1 MKGAVGTPTTGHSL
15 FVNIPHWKEVREMIQ
30 HLRRFDSSDIAKER
44 LKIISYYQKY
54 GERATKEAFGVDRK
68 LIYTWRRRIRTRGNH
83 IAALRP
89 DSTSPKNTRKMMI
102 DYKTLEYIRT
112 LRESHYRLGKA
123 KIKPL
128 LDRYCKKENLPTLSQ
143 AKIGRIIKR
152 YSLFYQKQ
160 TKIYHN
166 PDSGY
171 ARRKKTKRKRVKY
184 APKCKHLGYVQMDTL
199 VKFTDGA
206 RYYLYSA
213 IDIHGKF
220 ALSLPYKRAN
230 ARNTL
235 DFFKKLELVIPYQI
249 TSVQTDNGPEF
260 LGDFEQYLKQKKI
273 KHFFIYPRCPRING
287 VIERYQRSLKE
298 EFLNP
303 NLHLICYPKAFSDRL
318 AQYLIFYNTQRVHQ
332 SLNYETPVDYLIKKG
347 GMSKMYRARTDT

>member
-1 MKGAVGTPTTGHSL
+1 
-15 FVNIPHWKEVREMIQ
+15 
-30 HLRRFDSSDIAKER
+30 
-44 LKIISYYQKY
+44 
-54 GERATKEAFGVDRK
+54 
-68 LIYTWRRRIRTRGNH
+68 
-83 IAALRP
+83 
-89 DSTSPKNTRKMMI
+89 MMI

-128 LDRYCKKENLPTLSQ
+128 LDRYCKEENLPTLSQ
-143 AKIGRIIKR
+143 AKIGRIIKK

-273 KHFFIYPRCPRING
+273 KHFFIYPQVSKN
-287 VIERYQRSLKE
+287 EW
-298 EFLNP
+298 
-303 NLHLICYPKAFSDRL
+303 CY
-318 AQYLIFYNTQRVHQ
+318 
-332 SLNYETPVDYLIKKG
+332 
-347 GMSKMYRARTDT
+347 